1 MPRASLNPDKAK
13 QGGGGVENGNY
24 LVESARFIN
33 TKRDN
38 KPTMLSLV
46 LHSQV
51 LDADGNP
58 VRGAD
63 PVEISF
69 GFGEKSHES
78 GFTPGV
84 GKSKDDAD
92 PADQGKE
99 VDAEGNTIYCE
110 STDNQFNASSG
121 AQVFSKSLVQQG
133 FPKELL
139 DQCWAP
145 TLNGLKFRLETMSG
159 AEINKILGTRL
170 NTKPMADGGSVTYK
184 ICTKWI
190 NPSYINGAES
200 KPTASAPSTTTTA
213 ANSGAKRTDE
223 EAAIECLRLVGET
236 RKGPK
241 NAIGSTKALAGF
253 FVNAFAKGGFSK
265 DGHGLPAVRK
275 FVEDSAWVEGQ
286 LPNVGGELDYNDEG
300 EWSGK
305 VTFPA

>member
-24 LVESARFIN
+24 LVESAKFIN
-33 TKRDN
+33 TKKDG
-38 KPTMLSLV
+38 KPAMLSLV

-78 GFTPGV
+78 GFTPGA
-84 GKSKDDAD
+84 GKSITDTD
-92 PADQGKE
+92 PVDQGKD

-110 STDNQFNASSG
+110 STDNQFNSSSA

-145 TLNGLKFRLETMSG
+145 TLNGLKFRLETIGG

-170 NTKPMADGGSVTYK
+170 NTKPMADGGTVTYK
-184 ICTKWI
+184 IATKWL
-190 NPSYINGAES
+190 NPSYLNSGAADKA
-200 KPTASAPSTTTTA
+200 KPTAAAETA
-213 ANSGAKRTDE
+213 ASAGAKRTNE

-241 NAIGSTKALAGF
+241 NAIASTKALAGF

-265 DGHGLPAVRK
+265 DGHSLPAVRK
-275 FVEDSAWVEGQ
+275 FVEDAAWVEGQ

-300 EWSGK
+300 QWSGK